1 MERELEAI
9 SEFSKEVTD
18 TNWTKLLPKI
28 KLLSAKE
35 AESRTGLW
43 EVLTKQREEIATFS
57 DEIGRFV
64 TLQISYM

>member
-1 MERELEAI
+1 M
-9 SEFSKEVTD
+9 
-18 TNWTKLLPKI
+18 LLPKI

-35 AESRTGLW
+35 AGSRTGLW

-57 DEIGRFV
+57 DEIGMFL